1 MQPSKRMLLQVTID
15 DASQADKAFSLFMG
29 DDVGPRKDYIEAHAK
44 FVKNIDA

>member
-1 MQPSKRMLLQVTID
+1 MDPKNRILLQVTID

-29 DDVGPRKDYIEAHAK
+29 DEVGPRKDYIESHAK